1 MPAPQALPS
10 LKDKN
15 RPGKTFDIIKL
26 MTENKI
32 TAYTDG
38 GARGN
43 PGPAAIGVVITV
55 NGEEKR
61 YSEAIG
67 KTTNNVAEYRAVI
80 FALKKI
86 KQLVGKEKAKNKE
99 VEVNTDTEL
108 VVKQIKGEYKI
119 KNEGLKDYFIEL
131 WNLTQDFKKVTF
143 SHVPRSK
150 NRGADKL
157 VNQALDT
164 LV

>member
-1 MPAPQALPS
+1 MKES
-10 LKDKN
+10 
-15 RPGKTFDIIKL
+15 
-26 MTENKI
+26 KI

-43 PGPAAIGVVITV
+43 PGPAAIGAVITID
-55 NGEEKR
+55 GEEKR
-61 YSEAIG
+61 YGEAIG
-67 KTTNNVAEYRAVI
+67 KTTNNVAEYQAVI

-86 KQLVGKEKAKNKE
+86 KLLIGKEKAKSAEIEIKA
-99 VEVNTDTEL
+99 DTEL
-108 VVKQIKGEYKI
+108 VVKQMKGEYKI
-119 KNEGLKDYFIEL
+119 KNEGLRDYFIEL

-143 SHVPRSK
+143 THVLRGE